1 MQPPA
6 YGYEKWP
13 YGRPFN
19 AGYGGCLATGPAPM
33 PLIISAL
40 ACVVS
45 LLVLAWPALK
55 RVNQQDTHTNPSR
68 TQPPASA
75 GISNTCRR

>member
-1 MQPPA
+1 MHPLA

-13 YGRPFN
+13 YGRPSED
-19 AGYGGCLATGPAPM
+19 GYGGFLVTTPTPM
-33 PLIISAL
+33 SLIISAI
-40 ACVVS
+40 AAVVT
-45 LLVLAWPALK
+45 LLLLAWPALK
-55 RVNQQDTHTNPSR
+55 RTDPQGTHNAPAQ